1 VVSTRSSVTERPNH
15 GNRAALL
22 ALRKLEVSNEANL
35 GTPITLA
42 IPGYAISE
50 KPRGGRGNGCSRR
63 RQARPEPD
71 LAERVPVE
79 AGSRA
84 GTRPPAG

>member
-35 GTPITLA
+35 VVCLVIGRLL
-42 IPGYAISE
+42 GVLL
-50 KPRGGRGNGCSRR
+50 GRG
-63 RQARPEPD
+63 
-71 LAERVPVE
+71 
-79 AGSRA
+79 
-84 GTRPPAG
+84 